1 MITLRPLELS
11 DASQLA
17 TLANNKN
24 IWDNLR
30 DYIPF
35 PYSVHD
41 AESFITQ
48 TKQENPKQNFG
59 IEYKGEICGVIGV
72 ITQNDVYRKT
82 AEIGYWIGEPYWGKG
97 IATKAIALITHYGFE
112 QLALIRIHAGV
123 FEYNISS
130 MKVLEKNG
138 YKKDGIFKN
147 AIIKNE
153 KIYDEHR
160 YYIVRDEYMTIKK

>member
-24 IWDNLR
+24 IWNNLR

-35 PYSVHD
+35 PYNEND
-41 AESFITQ
+41 AKSFITQ
-48 TKQENPKQNFG
+48 TKQEDPKQNFG
-59 IEYKGEICGVIGV
+59 IEYKGNLCGVIGV

-112 QLALIRIHAGV
+112 QLELIRIHAGV

-130 MKVLEKNG
+130 MKALEKNG
-138 YKKDGIFKN
+138 YMKDGIFKK

-160 YYIVRDEYMTIKK
+160 YYIIRDEYTK